1 MSNVTISR
9 TRLEQLMRAA
19 GEEPMSLR
27 EGNTAIAAKV
37 EEIKQL
43 LRDIKDVS
51 ERSGATVK
59 LEYEFTDLIDE
70 IGQMNPNW
78 NSSSYN
84 C

>member
-1 MSNVTISR
+1 MSNVNISR

-70 IGQMNPNW
+70 IGQMNPDW
-78 NSSSYN
+78 NSSSYS